1 MLHPSARALIFD
13 IDGTLVD
20 TMPLHFVAWMN
31 ASKKHGFPF
40 DEETFYG
47 LAGMPAVKIIEWIA
61 ARHGLD
67 LDSRLVAADKEAG
80 FVALIEQA
88 RPIPEVV
95 AVVRQCHGRL
105 PMALGTGGTR
115 DVAWK
120 TITAAGLKPYF
131 DILVSS
137 EDVVHHKPAP
147 DTFLECAR
155 RMGVEPSGCQVFEDA
170 DKGLEAARNAGMI
183 PCDIRPF
190 RARAGGSA

>member
-20 TMPLHFVAWMN
+20 TMPLHFVAWMRAAN
-31 ASKKHGFPF
+31 KHGFPF
-40 DEETFYG
+40 DEPTFYS
-47 LAGMPAVKIIEWIA
+47 LAGMPALEIIELVA
-61 ARHGLD
+61 ARNGLD
-67 LDSRLVAADKEAG
+67 IDPRAVAADKEAG
-80 FVALIEQA
+80 FIEQIERA
-88 RPIPEVV
+88 LPIAEVV

-115 DVAWK
+115 EVAWK

-137 EDVVHHKPAP
+137 EDVIRHKPAP

-155 RMGVEPSGCQVFEDA
+155 RMGVAAGDCQVFEDA
-170 DKGLEAARNAGMI
+170 DKGIEAAINAGMI
-183 PCDIRPF
+183 PCDIRQFVRRRP
-190 RARAGGSA
+190 